1 MNISQAVKEEMSFK
15 AIVDVFPIYPYVKP
29 NDPQGVANFDP
40 RGIIWT
46 ILVEDH

>member
-1 MNISQAVKEEMSFK
+1 MKIGQVVLEKKIFK
-15 AIVDVFPIYPYVKP
+15 DFPIYPYVKT
-29 NDPQGVANFDP
+29 NDPEGVANFDP